1 MYIFKDLY
9 NEIYCIVYGENNGE
23 SVIFILMDDKN
34 LYDDRGSALITD
46 NETIVFL
53 DPIHDRDKFVNII
66 KAAVNDKEHFI
77 LGKTKMEDTIESIK
91 YSFTTLYLNYN
102 KSFSYISRIE
112 LDESN
117 VYPTII
123 VIGNNYTEEDILK
136 RYKLIPVKIK
146 LSLNCGRIA
155 EIYGYKSCDQ
165 RYFAFSREIK
175 KLKGYKN
182 IKAVIKIDVWSCRQI
197 DWWDCGY
204 TGIDDPNSIKSYEKY
219 EQNKS
224 YSKIT
229 SDIINDMI
237 SSIKKGKYN
246 EHI

>member
-9 NEIYCIVYGENNGE
+9 NEIYCIVCGEKDRE

-102 KSFSYISRIE
+102 KSFSYISRTE
-112 LDESN
+112 FDESN
-117 VYPTII
+117 SVPIII
-123 VIGNNYTEEDILK
+123 VIGRNSTEEEILK
-136 RYKLIPVKIK
+136 RYNLIPVKIK
-146 LSLNCGRIA
+146 LSLSCVDVA
-155 EIYGYKSCDQ
+155 EVYGYKSCDKK
-165 RYFAFSREIK
+165 YFVFSSEIK
-175 KLKGYKN
+175 RFKGYKN
-182 IKAVIKIDVWSCRQI
+182 IKAIIKIDIWSCRQI

-204 TGIDDPNSIKSYEKY
+204 TGMDDPNSIKSYDKY

-224 YSKIT
+224 VSKIT
-229 SDIINDMI
+229 SDMINKMIKNIITTDNTQ
-237 SSIKKGKYN
+237 
-246 EHI
+246 